1 MATYEHILVD
11 RQDGV
16 VTLTF
21 NHPENLN
28 AMTTAM
34 GDEVTEVVHA
44 LNQDHSARVLI
55 LTGAGRAFCA
65 GGAKGTLQS
74 RTTGAKSANT
84 EAPKTF
90 YKRFLSL
97 RQLEIPTIAAIN
109 GPAVG
114 AGFCV
119 ALACDMRVA
128 AANARMGLN
137 FVRLGIHPGMAATF
151 TTPRIVGM
159 AKACEV
165 IFTGRLYTGEEAF
178 AMGLVNRVVPQEKV
192 MEEAMSL
199 AQEIAT
205 NSAPI
210 AVRLAKR
217 ALYKNDADL
226 LDAAIEVES
235 EYQAYTWTTEDAK
248 EGIAAMTEKRAPKFQ
263 GK

>member
-11 RQDGV
+11 RQDGI
-16 VTLTF
+16 VTLTL

-28 AMTTAM
+28 AMSAEM
-34 GDEVTEVVHA
+34 GDEVTALVHS
-44 LNQDHSARVLI
+44 LKDDNSARVLV

-65 GGAKGTLQS
+65 GGTKSNLQS
-74 RTTGAKSANT
+74 RTTAGSKQS
-84 EAPKTF
+84 APKVF
-90 YKRFLSL
+90 YKKFLAL

-137 FVRLGIHPGMAATF
+137 FVRLGIHPGMAGTY

-165 IFTGRLYTGEEAF
+165 IFTGKLYTGEEAF

-192 MEEAMSL
+192 MDEAMSL
-199 AQEIAT
+199 AREIAT

-217 ALYKNDADL
+217 ALYRNDADL
-226 LDAAIEVES
+226 LEAAIEVES

-248 EGIAAMTEKRAPKFQ
+248 EGITAMTEKRAPKFQ

>member
-1 MATYEHILVD
+1 MAAYEHILVD
-11 RQDGV
+11 RHDGII
-16 VTLTF
+16 TLTL

-28 AMTTAM
+28 AMSAEM
-34 GDEVTEVVHA
+34 GDEVAALVHSVKDD
-44 LNQDHSARVLI
+44 QTARVLV
-55 LTGAGRAFCA
+55 LTGAGRAFSA
-65 GGAKGTLQS
+65 GGTKGNLQS
-74 RTTGAKSANT
+74 RTSGGGNR
-84 EAPKTF
+84 EAPKVF
-90 YKRFLSL
+90 YKKFLTL
-97 RQLEIPTIAAIN
+97 KQLEIPTIAAIN

-114 AGFCV
+114 AGFCI

-137 FVRLGIHPGMAATF
+137 FVRIGIHPGMAGTY

-165 IFTGRLYTGEEAF
+165 IFTGKLYTGEEAF
-178 AMGLVNRVVPQEKV
+178 AMGLVNRVAPQEKV
-192 MEEAMSL
+192 VEEAMSL
-199 AQEIAT
+199 AHEIAT

-226 LDAAIEVES
+226 LEAAIEVES
-235 EYQAYTWTTEDAK
+235 EHQAYTWTTEDAK
-248 EGIAAMTEKRAPKFQ
+248 EGITAMTEKRTPKFQ

>member
-1 MATYEHILVD
+1 MAYQHILVEK
-11 RQDGV
+11 QDGI
-16 VTLTF
+16 VTLTL

-28 AMTTAM
+28 AMTVEM
-34 GDEVTEVVHA
+34 GDEVVDLVRTLKE
-44 LNQDHSARVLI
+44 DKDARVLI

-65 GGAKGTLQS
+65 GGAKGNLQS
-74 RTTGAKSANT
+74 RTAGSHT
-84 EAPKTF
+84 EAPKVF

-128 AANARMGLN
+128 AAHARMGLN
-137 FVRLGIHPGMAATF
+137 FVRLGIHPGMAATY

-165 IFTGRLYTGEEAF
+165 IFTGKLYTGEEAF
-178 AMGLVNRVVPQEKV
+178 ALGLVNRVVSQEQV
-192 MEEAMSL
+192 MEEAL
-199 AQEIAT
+199 ALAREIAS
-205 NSAPI
+205 NAPI
-210 AVRLAKR
+210 AVRLAKL
-217 ALYKNDADL
+217 ALYKGDADL

-235 EYQAYTWTTEDAK
+235 EHQAYTWATEDAK
-248 EGIAAMTEKRAPKFQ
+248 EGITAMSEKRAPKFR
-263 GK
+263 GV

>member
-1 MATYEHILVD
+1 MAAYEHILVD
-11 RQDGV
+11 RHDGII
-16 VTLTF
+16 TLTL

-28 AMTTAM
+28 AMSAEM
-34 GDEVTEVVHA
+34 GDEVTDLVRTLKDDE
-44 LNQDHSARVLI
+44 SARVLV
-55 LTGAGRAFCA
+55 LTGAGRAFSA
-65 GGAKGTLQS
+65 GGTKGNLQS
-74 RTTGAKSANT
+74 RTAGGSNR
-84 EAPKTF
+84 EAPKVF
-90 YKRFLSL
+90 YKKFLTL

-114 AGFCV
+114 AGFCI

-128 AANARMGLN
+128 AANARMGLT
-137 FVRLGIHPGMAATF
+137 FVRLGIHPGMAGTY

-165 IFTGRLYTGEEAF
+165 IFTGKLYTGEEAF

-217 ALYKNDADL
+217 ALYKNDADF

-235 EYQAYTWTTEDAK
+235 EHQAYTWTTEDAK
-248 EGIAAMTEKRAPKFQ
+248 EGIAAMTEKRTPKFQ

>member
-1 MATYEHILVD
+1 MTTYEHILVD
-11 RQDGV
+11 QSDGI
-16 VTLTF
+16 VTLTL

-28 AMTTAM
+28 AMTAEM
-34 GDEVTEVVHA
+34 GDEVTDVVRT
-44 LNQDHSARVLI
+44 LNQDQGARVLV

-65 GGAKGTLQS
+65 GGAKGNLQS
-74 RTTGAKSANT
+74 RAHSRPASANS
-84 EAPKTF
+84 EAPKSF

-114 AGFCV
+114 AGFCI

-128 AANARMGLN
+128 AATARMGLN
-137 FVRLGIHPGMAATF
+137 FVRLGIHPGMAGTF

-178 AMGLVNRVVPQEKV
+178 AMGLVNRVVPGEKV
-192 MEEAMSL
+192 MEEAMAL
-199 AQEIAT
+199 AREVAT
-205 NSAPI
+205 SAPI

-217 ALYKNDADL
+217 ALYRGEADL
-226 LDAAIEVES
+226 LEAAIEVES
-235 EYQAYTWTTEDAK
+235 EHQAQTWTTEDAK
-248 EGIAAMTEKRAPKFQ
+248 EGIAAMTEKRAPKFR
-263 GK
+263 GA

>member
-11 RQDGV
+11 RQDGII
-16 VTLTF
+16 TLTL

-28 AMTTAM
+28 AMSAEM
-34 GDEVTEVVHA
+34 GDEVAA
-44 LNQDHSARVLI
+44 LVRELKDDQSARVLV
-55 LTGAGRAFCA
+55 LTGAGRAFSA
-65 GGAKGTLQS
+65 GGTKGNLQS
-74 RTTGAKSANT
+74 RTAGGANR
-84 EAPKTF
+84 EAPKVF
-90 YKRFLSL
+90 YKKFLAL

-114 AGFCV
+114 AGFCI

-128 AANARMGLN
+128 AANARMGLT
-137 FVRLGIHPGMAATF
+137 FVRLGIHPGMAGTY

-165 IFTGRLYTGEEAF
+165 IFTGKLYTGEEAF

-192 MEEAMSL
+192 MDEARSL
-199 AQEIAT
+199 AREIAT
-205 NSAPI
+205 NCAPI

-217 ALYKNDADL
+217 ALYKNDAEL

-235 EYQAYTWTTEDAK
+235 EHQAYTWTTEDAK
-248 EGIAAMTEKRAPKFQ
+248 EGITAMTEKRTPKFQ

>member
-1 MATYEHILVD
+1 MAYEHILVD
-11 RQDGV
+11 RQADGV
-16 VTLTF
+16 VTLTL

-28 AMTTAM
+28 AMSAEM
-34 GDEVTEVVHA
+34 GDEVTA
-44 LNQDHSARVLI
+44 LVKELKEDQTARVLV
-55 LTGAGRAFCA
+55 LTGAGRAFSA
-65 GGAKGTLQS
+65 GGTKGNLQS
-74 RTTGAKSANT
+74 RTVGGANR
-84 EAPKTF
+84 EAPKVF
-90 YKRFLSL
+90 YKKFLTL

-128 AANARMGLN
+128 AANARMGLT
-137 FVRLGIHPGMAATF
+137 FVRLGIHPGMAGTY

-165 IFTGRLYTGEEAF
+165 IFTGKLYTGEEAF

-192 MEEAMSL
+192 MDEAMSL
-199 AQEIAT
+199 AREIAT
-205 NSAPI
+205 NCAPI

-226 LDAAIEVES
+226 LEAAIEVES
-235 EYQAYTWTTEDAK
+235 EHQAYTWTTEDAK
-248 EGIAAMTEKRAPKFQ
+248 EGITAMTEKRTPKFQ

>member
-1 MATYEHILVD
+1 MASYEHILVD

-16 VTLTF
+16 ITLTL

-28 AMTTAM
+28 AMSAEM
-34 GDEVTEVVHA
+34 GDEVIDLVRT
-44 LNQDHSARVLI
+44 LKDDQSARVLV
-55 LTGAGRAFCA
+55 LTGAGRAFSA
-65 GGAKGTLQS
+65 GGTKGNLQS
-74 RTTGAKSANT
+74 RTAGGKNS
-84 EAPKTF
+84 EPPKVF
-90 YKRFLSL
+90 YKKFLTL

-114 AGFCV
+114 AGFCI

-128 AANARMGLN
+128 AANARMGLT
-137 FVRLGIHPGMAATF
+137 FVRLGIHPGMAGTY

-165 IFTGRLYTGEEAF
+165 IFTGKLYTGEEAF

-205 NSAPI
+205 YSAPI

-235 EYQAYTWTTEDAK
+235 EHQAYTWTTEDAK
-248 EGIAAMTEKRAPKFQ
+248 EGITAMTEKRTPKFQ

>member
-1 MATYEHILVD
+1 MAYEHILVD
-11 RQDGV
+11 RQDDII
-16 VTLTF
+16 TLTL

-28 AMTTAM
+28 AMSAEM
-34 GDEVTEVVHA
+34 GDEVTDLVRTLKDDHA
-44 LNQDHSARVLI
+44 ARVLV
-55 LTGAGRAFCA
+55 LTGAGRAFSA
-65 GGAKGTLQS
+65 GGTKSNLQS
-74 RTTGAKSANT
+74 RTAGGANR
-84 EAPKTF
+84 EAPKVF
-90 YKRFLSL
+90 YKKFLTL

-128 AANARMGLN
+128 AANARMGLT
-137 FVRLGIHPGMAATF
+137 FVRLGIHPGMAGTY

-165 IFTGRLYTGEEAF
+165 IFTGKLYTGEEAF

-199 AQEIAT
+199 AREIAT
-205 NSAPI
+205 YSAPI
-210 AVRLAKR
+210 AVRLAKC

-235 EYQAYTWTTEDAK
+235 EHQAYTWTTEDAK
-248 EGIAAMTEKRAPKFQ
+248 EGITAMTEKRTPKFQ

>member
-1 MATYEHILVD
+1 MPHNYEHILVD
-11 RQDGV
+11 RQDGI
-16 VTLTF
+16 VTLTL

-28 AMTTAM
+28 AMTPAM
-34 GDEVTEVVHA
+34 GDEVTDLVQTLKDDQA
-44 LNQDHSARVLI
+44 ARVLI

-65 GGAKGTLQS
+65 GGAKGNLQS
-74 RTTGAKSANT
+74 RTAGSAT
-84 EAPKTF
+84 ESPKTF

-128 AANARMGLN
+128 ATNARMGLN
-137 FVRLGIHPGMAATF
+137 FVRLGIHPGMAGTY

-178 AMGLVNRVVPQEKV
+178 ALGLVNRVV
-192 MEEAMSL
+192 S
-199 AQEIAT
+199 
-205 NSAPI
+205 
-210 AVRLAKR
+210 
-217 ALYKNDADL
+217 
-226 LDAAIEVES
+226 
-235 EYQAYTWTTEDAK
+235 
-248 EGIAAMTEKRAPKFQ
+248 
-263 GK
+263 

>member
-1 MATYEHILVD
+1 MATYEHLLVEH
-11 RQDGV
+11 QDGI

-28 AMTTAM
+28 AMTAEM
-34 GDEVTEVVHA
+34 GDEVTDVVRT
-44 LNQDHSARVLI
+44 LNQDQSARVLI

-65 GGAKGTLQS
+65 GGAKGNLQS
-74 RTTGAKSANT
+74 RTTGGRAT
-84 EAPKTF
+84 EAPKAF
-90 YKRFLSL
+90 YQRYLSL

-119 ALACDMRVA
+119 ALACDLRVA
-128 AANARMGLN
+128 AVTARMGLN

-151 TTPRIVGM
+151 TTPRIVGL

-178 AMGLVNRVVPQEKV
+178 ALGLVNRVAPAEKV
-192 MEEAMSL
+192 MDEAL
-199 AQEIAT
+199 ALAREIAA
-205 NSAPI
+205 NAPI

-217 ALYKNDADL
+217 ALYRGEADL
-226 LDAAIEVES
+226 LEAALEVES
-235 EYQAYTWTTEDAK
+235 AHQARTWTTEDAK
-248 EGIAAMTEKRAPKFQ
+248 EGITAMTEKRAPKFR
-263 GK
+263 GV

>member
-11 RQDGV
+11 QQDGI

-28 AMTTAM
+28 AMTAAM
-34 GDEVTEVVHA
+34 GDEVTDVVRV

-74 RTTGAKSANT
+74 RTTSAKSANT

-178 AMGLVNRVVPQEKV
+178 TLGLVNRVVPAEKLMDESERSQPMTAFRCWTALQMGLATGSRARIDRECKHLEGHPKYSARAREVQE
-192 MEEAMSL
+192 
-199 AQEIAT
+199 
-205 NSAPI
+205 
-210 AVRLAKR
+210 AVRKR
-217 ALYKNDADL
+217 
-226 LDAAIEVES
+226 
-235 EYQAYTWTTEDAK
+235 
-248 EGIAAMTEKRAPKFQ
+248 G
-263 GK
+263 

>member
-1 MATYEHILVD
+1 MAAYEHILID
-11 RQDGV
+11 RQDGII
-16 VTLTF
+16 TLTL

-28 AMTTAM
+28 AMSAEM
-34 GDEVTEVVHA
+34 GDEVTDVVRS
-44 LNQDHSARVLI
+44 LKDDQSARVLV
-55 LTGAGRAFCA
+55 LTGAGRAFSA
-65 GGAKGTLQS
+65 GGTKGNLQS
-74 RTTGAKSANT
+74 RTAGGAT
-84 EAPKTF
+84 REAPKIF
-90 YKRFLSL
+90 YKKFLTL

-114 AGFCV
+114 AGFCI

-128 AANARMGLN
+128 ATNARMGLT
-137 FVRLGIHPGMAATF
+137 FVRLGIHPGMAGTY

-165 IFTGRLYTGEEAF
+165 IFTGKLYTGEEAF

-199 AQEIAT
+199 AREIAT

-235 EYQAYTWTTEDAK
+235 EHQAYTWATEDAK
-248 EGIAAMTEKRAPKFQ
+248 EGITAMTEKRAPKFQ